1 METMTEVQD
10 FSISELS
17 SFISLKLQAKVDS
30 PESIAAVLRENKI
43 TGKIFLDLTAD
54 ELREMIP
61 TIGDRKMVKEMI
73 DSFTTTVVCVA
84 HLIWL
89 MHWYS

>member
-17 SFISLKLQAKVDS
+17 NFISLKLQGKVDS

-84 HLIWL
+84 HLI
-89 MHWYS
+89 